1 MVSRHTLRKSF
12 RTACRLLGPER
23 LESLTIHHGRST
35 FISHALAGGRTL
47 AKVRNAVGQAYVRF
61 TTGYLHLAIAT
72 DWIAVWLTCD
82 RLPPLAPFNYR
93 LEGDDEK
100 TPHLFLSMEKT
111 DRQIAKV
118 RSSATLRL

>member
-1 MVSRHTLRKSF
+1 MDSRHTLRKGF

-23 LESLTIHHGRST
+23 LESLTIHHGRRT

-47 AKVRNAVGQAYVRF
+47 AKVRDAVGHAYVSF

-82 RLPPLAPFNYR
+82 RLPPLAPVQ
-93 LEGDDEK
+93 
-100 TPHLFLSMEKT
+100 LSVG
-111 DRQIAKV
+111 R
-118 RSSATLRL
+118 R